1 MYIMVQIL
9 TEAGWSQIAFDHCWR
24 ASDYFTWVMV
34 FFCFLHITI
43 VYIIA
48 TLIKG
53 VFWEVFFTVNI
64 IYEERKMHLLEK

>member
-1 MYIMVQIL
+1 MVQIL
-9 TEAGWSQIAFDHCWR
+9 TEAGWSQIAFDHSWR
-24 ASDYFTWVMV
+24 ASDYFTWIMI

-53 VFWEVFFTVNI
+53 VFWEVFFTVNS
-64 IYEERKMHLLEK
+64 IYDERKMQLLEKERK

>member
-1 MYIMVQIL
+1 MIQVV
-9 TEAGWSQIAFDHCWR
+9 TEAGWGFIAMDHSWR
-24 ASDYFTWVMV
+24 APKYFGFIMV

-53 VFWEVFFTVNI
+53 VFWEVYITVKNI
-64 IYEERKMHLLEK
+64 LTERRKI